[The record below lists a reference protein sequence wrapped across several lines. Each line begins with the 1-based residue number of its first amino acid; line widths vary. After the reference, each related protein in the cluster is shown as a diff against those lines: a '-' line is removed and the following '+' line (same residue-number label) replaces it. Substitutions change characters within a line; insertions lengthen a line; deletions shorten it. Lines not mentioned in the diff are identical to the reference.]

1 MSVKE
6 LIDYNNNNICN
17 EDKNKN
23 YNESIEL
30 QITGNERIVRS
41 ICFVPNQ
48 INIIKCKFKIKL
60 CENMA

>member
-6 LIDYNNNNICN
+6 LIDYYNNNICN

-30 QITGNERIVRS
+30 QITGNERIVSS
-41 ICFVPNQ
+41 ICFVPTSD
-48 INIIKCKFKIKL
+48 
-60 CENMA
+60 